1 MHKLVFIAVAGLGV
15 SAACVGT
22 ALAISGD
29 DFDFKGGEG
38 FSLFDGR
45 PRCQAIPAATAA
57 TREMEWDGSDHAGLN
72 FLGQASYTPGS
83 GDRLVASGDPQV
95 LAHLR
100 IRKGTVEL
108 DCRGWRDR
116 TKDMNVTLP
125 GRSFNKFG
133 VSGGH
138 LTIAKLDQQSV
149 KIEIAGSGKVQ
160 ASGRLEDE
168 IKLSIA
174 GSGEMNIGE
183 ITARRGKMEIAGSG
197 TFKAQSISFSD
208 DFKVSIAGSG
218 RAELGQLV
226 ASAAKAEI
234 AGSGTIIAKSGKADA
249 LKISIAGSGRADFGG
264 VASRT
269 AKVDIGGHG
278 DVDIA
283 PTDLADVD
291 IGGSGDV
298 TLHSNPKELKTDIG
312 GSGKIHRLAGG

>member
-72 FLGQASYTPGS
+72 LLSQVSYAPGA

-100 IRKGTVEL
+100 IKKGTVEL

-116 TKDMNVTLP
+116 TKDLTIALP
-125 GRSFNKFG
+125 GRNFDKFG
-133 VSGGH
+133 VSGAR
-138 LTIAKLDQQSV
+138 LTIARLEQQSV

-183 ITARRGKMEIAGSG
+183 ITARSGKMEIAGSG
-197 TFKAQSISFSD
+197 TMRAQSIRLSD

-218 RAELGQLV
+218 RAEMNQLT
-226 ASAAKAEI
+226 ARSAKAEI
-234 AGSGTIIAKSGKADA
+234 AGSGTIIAKGGSADA
-249 LKISIAGSGRADFGG
+249 LKVAIAGSGRADFGG

-298 TLHSNPKELKTDIG
+298 TLHSNPRELKTDIG
-312 GSGKIHRLAGG
+312 GSGRVHRLAGG